1 MAVELT
7 DEKKKSLKEIYN
19 DSVRLLELLN
29 VLIPKVE
36 SYKPQVEAAL
46 VQEIAD
52 KCFELGANLATNIED
67 LQGKDEE
74 PDLEYGNYPY
84 GI

>member
-7 DEKKKSLKEIYN
+7 DEKKKALKEIYN
-19 DSVRLLELLN
+19 DSVRLLELLH
-29 VLIPKVE
+29 VLIPKVD
-36 SYKPQVEAAL
+36 SYKPQVEATL

-67 LQGKDEE
+67 LQGKEEE
-74 PDLEYGNYPY
+74 PEIDDSEFPY
-84 GI
+84 GM

>member
-1 MAVELT
+1 MPVELN
-7 DEKKKSLKEIYN
+7 DEKKKALKEIYN

-29 VLIPKVE
+29 QLIPKVD
-36 SYKPQVEAAL
+36 SYKPQVEPTL

-67 LQGKDEE
+67 LEGKEE
-74 PDLEYGNYPY
+74 EIDYSEYPY
-84 GI
+84 GM